1 VKTPHTHFER
11 GTQLRVILRKG
22 EWLYDRYE
30 DHGSGYMILRKYGK
44 LHLRFVRAVTIWKGH
59 ITEIAYGKV

>member
-1 VKTPHTHFER
+1 
-11 GTQLRVILRKG
+11 
-22 EWLYDRYE
+22 
-30 DHGSGYMILRKYGK
+30 MILRKYGK